1 MEARLLRL
9 TLSTSPTHTFIQWWW
24 IPVGAGAPLGS
35 GCMAQ
40 SSCEKLYGHELRK
53 RNKRESICSHILT
66 ASPLERSLSIF
77 PPSFKTK
84 VILPLMST
92 PFRMSCFTLSLM
104 LCQLLSRFLCQ
115 LSLCVYLVL
124 NHTIGFLRTECV
136 HFTPICS
143 SWSLA
148 QWCVHRKKNTT
159 TNKNRK
165 QDEAEKAED
174 RKWFKWG
181 WQKKQKAFLFEFDSV
196 SLILHT
202 HTHTCTDV
210 LTVFLFLTKEV

>member
-1 MEARLLRL
+1 MANEVVFEERPTARRAEDGWQRSQHLPQPPCHGFRPPMEASLLRL
-9 TLSTSPTHTFIQWWW
+9 TLSTSHTHTFIQRWWM
-24 IPVGAGAPLGS
+24 PVGIGAPLGS

-53 RNKRESICSHILT
+53 RNKRESICSHIPT

-92 PFRMSCFTLSLM
+92 PFKMSCFTLSLM

-124 NHTIGFLRTECV
+124 NHTIGFLSTECV

-148 QWCVHRKKNTT
+148 Q
-159 TNKNRK
+159 
-165 QDEAEKAED
+165 
-174 RKWFKWG
+174 
-181 WQKKQKAFLFEFDSV
+181 
-196 SLILHT
+196 
-202 HTHTCTDV
+202 
-210 LTVFLFLTKEV
+210 